1 PMVVA
6 LGAGLVIGSVAGTT
20 RQDLA
25 DQYDVDVIAGRPAFE
40 HWDIGPDVVRA
51 RVPLHNGGPR
61 TVEIVDVEA
70 VGWLPTTDAD
80 VLVTAVEPG
89 QWATLSLRLTPNCDT
104 PSGKVMSA
112 LVRTAIG
119 EESVALTL
127 APGFDGLPLAWA
139 RECDPVLNTHL
150 VTWATE
156 ILSSGADAV
165 RMRVMVDHADPI
177 DAAPMHVLRVRS
189 GIAGFDVHV
198 RNVRADAASS
208 TSKPPLDLVLTWT
221 ITDCDVAPRLAKAH
235 LGLDVATIDGD
246 HREFYLPVPLG
257 STALVELARFSA
269 LVCG

>member
-1 PMVVA
+1 
-6 LGAGLVIGSVAGTT
+6 
-20 RQDLA
+20 
-25 DQYDVDVIAGRPAFE
+25 
-40 HWDIGPDVVRA
+40 
-51 RVPLHNGGPR
+51 
-61 TVEIVDVEA
+61 
-70 VGWLPTTDAD
+70 
-80 VLVTAVEPG
+80 
-89 QWATLSLRLTPNCDT
+89 PNCDT